1 MKKQLTA
8 LALLF
13 GSLAFL
19 NAAAPVL
26 QKDGSLELDG
36 WRGTPTT
43 FSQSWHAWQPRKAP
57 RIFRPVKSSNE
68 RVEFYLEL
76 PDAGSGG
83 LSLALADG
91 KFEGILDLRQG
102 TLIVQSHPVCA
113 R

>member
-8 LALLF
+8 LTLLL

-43 FSQSWHAWQPRKAP
+43 FSFPTPEAAAFRLRLPTENSKA
-57 RIFRPVKSSNE
+57 F
-68 RVEFYLEL
+68 
-76 PDAGSGG
+76 
-83 LSLALADG
+83 
-91 KFEGILDLRQG
+91 
-102 TLIVQSHPVCA
+102 
-113 R
+113 